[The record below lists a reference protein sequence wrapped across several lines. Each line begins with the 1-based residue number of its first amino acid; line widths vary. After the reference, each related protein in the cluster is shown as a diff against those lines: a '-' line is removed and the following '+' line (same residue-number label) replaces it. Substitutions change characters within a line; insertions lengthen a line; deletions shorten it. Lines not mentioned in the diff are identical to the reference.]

1 MKRAAVVLSLA
12 ALLAAPSLLLAHEG
26 HVHKVMGTVTAVSA
40 SQIEVDTKDA
50 KKQAYA
56 LSKETV
62 YRRGNAQASASDVK
76 VGARVVL
83 SVVEEHGATSVT
95 EVLMAEAPKAGK

>member
-1 MKRAAVVLSLA
+1 MKRAAVVLALS
-12 ALLAAPSLLLAHEG
+12 ALLGASSLVAAHEG

-56 LSKETV
+56 LTKETV
-62 YRRGNAQASASDVK
+62 YRKGKAPASASDVK

-83 SVVEEHGATSVT
+83 SVVEEHGAKSVT
-95 EVLMAEAPKAGK
+95 EVLMAEAQTGQ